1 MTRLLT
7 DSHGDEHLV
16 DSLLLAIKEDGAPE
30 ADKKVRILLQQKN
43 LSYIFTQINQF
54 T

>member
-16 DSLLLAIKEDGAPE
+16 DSLLLAVKEDGASQ
-30 ADKKVRILLQQKN
+30 ADQEVRVLLQQTN

>member
-16 DSLLLAIKEDGAPE
+16 NSLLLAVKEDRSPQ
-30 ADKKVRILLQQKN
+30 ADQKVRILLKTKEVN
-43 LSYIFTQINQF
+43 LRKRGKV
-54 T
+54 